1 MGRTDHRVISSR
13 EWYYRGWHPDM
24 REVELA
30 PREQGTENLHRKASM
45 VNLINL
51 INSGRET
58 RWSWHDQRR
67 IRVIPAD

>member
-1 MGRTDHRVISSR
+1 
-13 EWYYRGWHPDM
+13 M

-30 PREQGTENLHRKASM
+30 PREQDTENLHRKASM

-58 RWSWHDQRR
+58 RWSLHDQRR